1 MNEFLTSGEENAGF
15 QAPETEF
22 YLGTAVTWHN
32 DTGVQIKI
40 DGQEEPLTKRFK
52 MMYMCRPL
60 KVNSRVVI
68 MKQAGTYI
76 VLGEIGMP
84 NSWKGI
90 ADLPSNASTADIINK
105 INDLLSWLRTQ
116 GILWTS

>member
-1 MNEFLTSGEENAGF
+1 MIEFLTHGEENAGF

-22 YLGTAVTWHN
+22 YLGTVTAWNN
-32 DTGVQIKI
+32 DTGVQIQL
-40 DGQEEPLTKRFK
+40 DGQDAPMTKRFK

-60 KVNSRVVI
+60 KVNARVVI

-76 VLGEIGMP
+76 VLGEIGLP
-84 NSWKGI
+84 NSWKSI
-90 ADLPSNASTADIINK
+90 PNLASSASTTDIINK
-105 INDLLSWLRTQ
+105 INELLAWLRTQ